1 MGFLRKRGP
10 KAAEITQYTGLQIQ
24 TSSDAVPIAIVY
36 GNNKVAPNLLWY
48 GDFLAVP
55 EYSKGG
61 SGGKG
66 GGRQTVSGYHYYTGM
81 ILGLCEGAIAS
92 VSSVTK
98 DQGQYSAA
106 ALNFSLVQGYGSA
119 PTLAYQQD
127 VTYKGIAY
135 VVSASYDLGSSA
147 TIGSL
152 QFELSGL
159 LQGTAAVNARDAD
172 PAYLIYDF
180 LTSEQ
185 YGVRF
190 PAGSIDGNIF
200 AINGGPSSYQT
211 YCWAARIAMSPV
223 LANRESANS
232 ILARWL
238 HLTNS
243 AAVWSE
249 GSLKVIPYAD
259 ADIYGYL
266 YDQTPI
272 TFTPNVTPIYDL
284 TDEDFVSDNPDD
296 DPVLVERND
305 PFSTFNVQEIEISD
319 RAKNYNSATITV
331 WDQNSIELY
340 GRREAS
346 TVTAHEICDK
356 SVAQTVAQLMLQ
368 RNLYIRNTYTFKLS
382 FEYCLLEPMDIVT
395 LTDVRLGL
403 QKTAVRIVSIEEDDN
418 GVLDV
423 TAEELPGSTGT
434 AAAYKVQANE
444 AKIIDRN
451 IVPSAVNPPVI
462 YEPPSS
468 LTGGKRQVWMA
479 ISGGLASV
487 RRLEEDGSTGTHLAS
502 ATFPP
507 RDDQP
512 MVSFSAYVKPGER
525 SACRLGIFDGTAVQ
539 GVSFD
544 LTAAGVPSGATSGI
558 AEYSIT
564 AVDGGWYSVLI
575 SCRMNVASAAPL
587 VSIALENPVGT
598 ASYGGTPGDGLS
610 VWNLQFGIAGGAL
623 SNISVPMTVSGGSCD
638 PDAQDPPIGAEGTAD
653 PYWGGCIVHVSID
666 DATYGQ
672 IGQINGPARHGKV
685 TSDAGAVLGV
695 DLIESGGTLESAS
708 TGDAQN
714 GVTLSLAGDELLAY
728 GGAILTTPNAYNLSN
743 LARGLY
749 GTANMAHSADER
761 FARLDDAIF
770 KYDLPTAFVGQM
782 LYLKFQSFNIFGQG
796 LQDLSTCATYAYTPT
811 GAGEAIGPMLE
822 QLALGGDVDLGYIS
836 TLVTVEEDLS
846 VLAAAPGTTIDLGV
860 LA

>member
-61 SGGKG
+61 SSGKG
-66 GGRQTVSGYHYYTGM
+66 GGRQAVSGYHYYAGM
-81 ILGLCEGAIAS
+81 IFGLCEGPVVS

-119 PTLAYQQD
+119 PTLAYLQD

-159 LQGTAAVNARDAD
+159 LQETAAVNARDAD

-190 PAGSIDGNIF
+190 PAGSIDGRMF
-200 AINGGPSSYQT
+200 AINGGASSYQT

-238 HLTNS
+238 QLTNS
-243 AAVWSE
+243 AAIWSE
-249 GSLKVIPYAD
+249 GRLKVIPYAD
-259 ADIYGYL
+259 TDIYGYL

-284 TDEDFVSDNPDD
+284 TDEDFVFENTDD
-296 DPVLVERND
+296 DPVVVERND
-305 PFSTFNVQEIEISD
+305 PYSTFNVQEIEISD
-319 RAKNYNSATITV
+319 RAKNYNSATISV
-331 WDQNSIELY
+331 WDQNSIEIY
-340 GRREAS
+340 GRRESS
-346 TVTAHEICDK
+346 TITAHEICDK
-356 SVAQTVAQLMLQ
+356 SIAQTVAQLILQ

-403 QKTAVRIVSIEEDDN
+403 QKSAVRIVAIEEDDD
-418 GVLDV
+418 GILHVS
-423 TAEELPGSTGT
+423 AEEFPGSTGT

-451 IVPSAVNPPVI
+451 IVTSSVNPPVI
-462 YEPPSS
+462 FEPPAG

-487 RRLEEDGSTGTHLAS
+487 CRLEEDGSTGTHLVS
-502 ATFPP
+502 ATLPP
-507 RDDQP
+507 RSDQP
-512 MVSFSAYVKPGER
+512 MVSFSAYVKAGEI
-525 SACRLGIFDGTAVQ
+525 SACRLGIHDGTAVQ
-539 GVSFD
+539 SVSFD
-544 LTAAGVPSGATSGI
+544 LTSSGLFFGATSGI
-558 AEYSIT
+558 AESSIT
-564 AVDGGWYSVLI
+564 AVDGGWYAVLI
-575 SCRMNVASAAPL
+575 SCRMTVASVAPL
-587 VSIALENPVGT
+587 ISIALENPVGT
-598 ASYGGTPGDGLS
+598 VTYDGTPGEGLFL
-610 VWNLQFGIAGGAL
+610 WNLQFGITGGTL
-623 SNISVPMTVSGGSCD
+623 TTISAPMTASGGTYES
-638 PDAQDPPIGAEGTAD
+638 DAQDPPIGAEGTAD
-653 PYWGGCIVHVSID
+653 PYWGGCIVHVSTD

-685 TSDAGAVLGV
+685 MNDAGDVLGV
-695 DLIESGGTLESAS
+695 DLFESGGTLGSVSPE
-708 TGDAQN
+708 DAQN

-728 GGAILTTPNAYNLSN
+728 GGAILTTSNAYTLTN

-749 GTANMAHSADER
+749 GTGKVTHSVGER

-770 KYDLPTAFVGQM
+770 KYDIPAAFVGQL
-782 LYLKFQSFNIFGQG
+782 LYLKFQSFNVFGLG
-796 LQDLSTCATYAYTPT
+796 LQDLSTCATYTYAPT
-811 GAGEAIGPMLE
+811 GAGEAVGPMIE
-822 QLALGGDVDLGYIS
+822 QLALGADVDLGLIS
-836 TLVTVEEDLS
+836 GPVTIEEDLS
-846 VLAAAPGTTIDLGV
+846 VLASAPGTTIDLGV
-860 LA
+860 FA

>member
-36 GNNKVAPNLLWY
+36 GNNKIAPNLLWY
-48 GDFLAVP
+48 GDFLATP
-55 EYSKGG
+55 EYAKSGG
-61 SGGKG
+61 GGKG
-66 GGRQTVSGYHYYTGM
+66 GGRQTVSGYHYYSGM
-81 ILGLCEGAIAS
+81 ILGLCEGPIVS

-106 ALNFSLVQGYGSA
+106 ALNLSLVQGYGSA
-119 PTLAYQQD
+119 PALAYQQD
-127 VTYKGIAY
+127 VSYKGVAY

-190 PAGSIDGNIF
+190 PTGSIDGNMF
-200 AINGGPSSYQT
+200 AINGGVSSYQT

-249 GSLKVIPYAD
+249 GRLKFIPYAD
-259 ADIYGYL
+259 AVIYGYL

-284 TDEDFVSDNPDD
+284 TDEDFVFDNSDD
-296 DPVLVERND
+296 DPVLIERND
-305 PFSTFNVQEIEISD
+305 PYSTFNVQEIELSD

-331 WDQNSIELY
+331 WDQNAIELY

-346 TVTAHEICDK
+346 TVTAHEICER
-356 SVAQTVAQLMLQ
+356 SVGQTVAQLILQ
-368 RNLYIRNTYTFKLS
+368 RNLYIRNTYRFKVS
-382 FEYCLLEPMDIVT
+382 FEYYLLEPMDIVT

-403 QKTAVRIVSIEEDDN
+403 EKAAVRIVSIEEDDA

-434 AAAYKVQANE
+434 AAAYKVQAND

-451 IVPSAVNPPVI
+451 IDPSAVNPPVI
-462 YEPPSS
+462 YEPPSGV
-468 LTGGKRQVWMA
+468 TDGERQVWMA
-479 ISGGLASV
+479 ISAGRASV

-502 ATFPP
+502 ATLPS
-507 RDDQP
+507 RDDFP
-512 MVSFSAYVKPGER
+512 IVSFSIHVRPAEK
-525 SACRLGIFDGTAVQ
+525 SACRLGIFDGTAIQ
-539 GVSFD
+539 SVSFD
-544 LTAAGVPSGATSGI
+544 LTATGASYGATSGI
-558 AEYSIT
+558 VGHSIS
-564 AVDGGWYSVLI
+564 ALDRGWYAALI
-575 SCRMNVASAAPL
+575 SCPMIVASASPV
-587 VSIALENPVGT
+587 VSIVLENPVGT
-598 ASYGGTPGDGLS
+598 VSYGGTPGNGLFVWNPKFGVEGGTLSTLS
-610 VWNLQFGIAGGAL
+610 VTMIA
-623 SNISVPMTVSGGSCD
+623 SGGTFD
-638 PDAQDPPIGAEGTAD
+638 PDALDPPIGSDGTAD
-653 PYWGGCIVHVSID
+653 PYWGGCIIHVSTD
-666 DATYGQ
+666 DATYRR
-672 IGQINGPARHGKV
+672 IGQINGPARHGKI
-685 TSDAGAVLGV
+685 TYDAGSVLGV
-695 DLIESGGTLESAS
+695 DLAESGGTLESVS
-708 TGDAQN
+708 TDDGRN
-714 GVTLSLAGDELLAY
+714 GITLSLVGDELIAY
-728 GGAILTTPNAYNLSN
+728 GGAMLTTASAYDLSN
-743 LARGLY
+743 LVRGLY
-749 GTANMAHSADER
+749 GTANVTHSPDER
-761 FARLDDAIF
+761 FARLDEAIF
-770 KYDLPTAFVGQM
+770 KYDVPTVFVGQT

-796 LQDLSTCATYAYTPT
+796 LQDLSTCATYTYTPT
-811 GAGEAIGPMLE
+811 GAGDAIGPMLE
-822 QLALGGDVDLGYIS
+822 QLALGADIDLGLIS

-846 VLAAAPGTTIDLGV
+846 VLAAAPATTTDLGG